1 MKKTI
6 RKGDVVKYWPLGR
19 HKYRE
24 GYYQSE
30 DSGKTGIVLAV
41 RKKEMTR
48 NKSKHVMEIVIA
60 QTADVMWDNGDIENN
75 VPMEHI
81 EMISRAK

>member
-6 RKGDVVKYWPLGR
+6 RKGDVVKYCPTGR

-30 DSGKTGIVLAV
+30 DFGKTGIVLTV

-48 NKSKHVMEIVIA
+48 NKIKHVMEIVVA
-60 QTADVMWDNGDIENN
+60 QAADVMWSNGDIEND